1 MMSRLLRRPGEG
13 PDGIV
18 VEPMRK
24 RHVEQVMP
32 IEQVAYPKP
41 WTQSTF
47 VSELEMAK
55 RGERTYLVARRGG
68 TLVGYAG
75 LMYVVDDAH
84 VTNIAVARA
93 EQRRGVASRLLAELA
108 WEALDRHSQAMTLEV
123 RVTNTGAQELY
134 RRFGFV
140 PAGIRQ
146 RYYENTDDAI
156 VMWCNEIDTEAYRDR
171 LRTLSPAA
179 AR

>member
-1 MMSRLLRRPGEG
+1 MLSRLLRRPGEG
-13 PDGIV
+13 PDGVV

-24 RHVEQVMP
+24 RHVDQVMP
-32 IEQVAYPKP
+32 IERVSYPKP
-41 WTQSTF
+41 WSPATF
-47 VSELEMAK
+47 TSELDMAR
-55 RGERTYLVARRGG
+55 RGERTYLVARRDG

-84 VTNIAVARA
+84 VTNIAVAPA
-93 EQRRGVASRLLAELA
+93 EQRSGIATRLLAELA
-108 WEALDRHSQAMTLEV
+108 WEALARRCQALTLEV

-146 RYYENTDDAI
+146 RYYENTHDAI
-156 VMWCNEIDTEAYRDR
+156 VMWCNEIDTDEYRAR
-171 LRTLSPAA
+171 LRELCPAA
-179 AR
+179 SR

>member
-1 MMSRLLRRPGEG
+1 MLSRLLRRPGDD
-13 PDGIV
+13 PDGLI

-24 RHVEQVMP
+24 RHVDDVLP
-32 IEQVAYPKP
+32 IERVSYPKP
-41 WTQSTF
+41 WTAGTF
-47 VSELEMAK
+47 TSELEMAK
-55 RGERTYLVARRGG
+55 RGERTYLVARRAG

-75 LMYVVDDAH
+75 MMYVVDDAH
-84 VTNIAVARA
+84 VTNIAVAPA
-93 EQRRGVASRLLAELA
+93 EQRRGVANRLLAELA
-108 WEALDRHSQAMTLEV
+108 WEALARHCQAMTLEV

-171 LRTLSPAA
+171 LRTLSPEA